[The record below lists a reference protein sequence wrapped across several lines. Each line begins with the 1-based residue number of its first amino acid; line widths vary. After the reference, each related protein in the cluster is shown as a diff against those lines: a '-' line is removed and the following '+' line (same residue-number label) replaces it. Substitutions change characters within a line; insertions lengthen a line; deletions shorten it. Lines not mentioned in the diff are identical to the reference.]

1 VFDGWYGA
9 RDTLVSSDNPYVI
22 QGISSNTTLVAK
34 FAEIQS
40 YNVYAFGMY
49 DNDIDE
55 AGGLTRLNFTG
66 KPSVSCSATDN
77 TYAAVIPALET
88 SELQDGTRYAV
99 VAIPTDFTYETG
111 SNFFKAQSMPGD
123 TIVNYGISGYYTP
136 ITRVIDGVEY
146 YIIVSDD
153 IEEEE
158 VTTLLFGNTNGLT
171 SWSDA
176 IARAVRIG
184 GSNESNERV

>member
-1 VFDGWYGA
+1 
-9 RDTLVSSDNPYVI
+9 
-22 QGISSNTTLVAK
+22 
-34 FAEIQS
+34 
-40 YNVYAFGMY
+40 
-49 DNDIDE
+49 
-55 AGGLTRLNFTG
+55 
-66 KPSVSCSATDN
+66 
-77 TYAAVIPALET
+77 VIPALET